1 LATIEDRQTF
11 ALNDLIE
18 NPRRIDTA
26 TVATDLKGLWS
37 IYHLVPNG
45 LCTLYTIEFYT
56 SNGGKLLLDRLLQK
70 EVRYLWIMFY
80 TMEEMNGP
88 LRSMK
93 FEAYAHKKILTD
105 GIDGTAH
112 LWTKNGISSS
122 TRKGIAIPAGSNLVD
137 VPDNNLNSLSR
148 YALAIGINSPLYL
161 LPSLTNVP
169 VIDSGCT
176 EDAYFVSEEKWSEQT
191 LVREGRDNLS
201 CSRKFLCCGGPSGH
215 FHLKEVG
222 RSSS

>member
-1 LATIEDRQTF
+1 MDF
-11 ALNDLIE
+11 
-18 NPRRIDTA
+18 
-26 TVATDLKGLWS
+26 
-37 IYHLVPNG
+37 VP
-45 LCTLYTIEFYT
+45 CTLLNFTHRMAV
-56 SNGGKLLLDRLLQK
+56 NC
-70 EVRYLWIMFY
+70 YLIGCFKR
-80 TMEEMNGP
+80 
-88 LRSMK
+88 RSVISGSC
-93 FEAYAHKKILTD
+93 FILWRILTD

-122 TRKGIAIPAGSNLVD
+122 TRKRIAIPAGSTLVD

-176 EDAYFVSEEKWSEQT
+176 EDAYFVSEEKRSEQT

-215 FHLKEVG
+215 FHLQEVG